1 MDELTRLSHE
11 IAGVCDA
18 LNELS
23 KAPDRGQARRA
34 LLADRERLEAEQA
47 RLLAECPEAAMM
59 MPLPGHPV
67 AEALM
72 S

>member
-11 IAGVCDA
+11 IADVCDA
-18 LNELS
+18 LNVLGN
-23 KAPDRGQARRA
+23 APDRGQARRA

-47 RLLAECPEAAMM
+47 RLLAGCPEAAMM